1 METEIDRPTLKDHV
15 LHVLLV
21 ILVVV
26 VIWSLVTG
34 CQPMQAGRYDADHGT
49 PFAHAPTSPDPVSW
63 TQYLVALGVAVASG
77 GGVHY
82 AHTRRKKA
90 A

>member
-1 METEIDRPTLKDHV
+1 METEIDRPGVKDHV

-21 ILVVV
+21 LLVLT
-26 VIWSLVTG
+26 VIWSLSA
-34 CQPMQAGRYDADHGT
+34 CAPMQAGRYDADHGT
-49 PFAHAPTSPDPVSW
+49 PFAHAPSSPDPVSW

-82 AHTRRKKA
+82 AHTRKKKA
-90 A
+90 